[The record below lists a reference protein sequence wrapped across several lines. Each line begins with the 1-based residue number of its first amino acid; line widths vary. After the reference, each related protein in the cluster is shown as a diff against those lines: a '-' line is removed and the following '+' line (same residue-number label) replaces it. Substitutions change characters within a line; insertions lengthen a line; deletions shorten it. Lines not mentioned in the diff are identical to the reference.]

1 MVKNPPAMWETW
13 VQSLGWEDPLEKGMA
28 TCSSI
33 LAWRIS
39 WTEEPGGELHG
50 QRSPWGCKQSGTTE
64 QLSLSL
70 LWELKKQPSSWET
83 IAVSIEHRSMGAG
96 PPAHLPISTLWRPHW
111 GQDDPALPHSK
122 NS

>member
-1 MVKNPPAMWETW
+1 M
-13 VQSLGWEDPLEKGMA
+13 GY
-28 TCSSI
+28 
-33 LAWRIS
+33 
-39 WTEEPGGELHG
+39 
-50 QRSPWGCKQSGTTE
+50 SPWGCKQSGTTE

-70 LWELKKQPSSWET
+70 SWELKKQPSSWET

-122 NS
+122 NSRTLRLPLRVLNLFSCLSGSLQGPKGQGR